1 MSKAQLETA
10 AEMTEE
16 AADAVELM
24 LAQGTLAGDESVQPA
39 RRAAGARGRRVRRN
53 YSDAK

>member
-24 LAQGTLAGDESVQPA
+24 LTQGTSQAMNRFNRRIAPLAPGEDE
-39 RRAAGARGRRVRRN
+39 
-53 YSDAK
+53 